1 MSYMHDPAHPGEVLR
16 EYLPE
21 GMSVTEA
28 PRRLGV
34 TRQSLSAILK
44 CQHTLMTV
52 GANRGRREVR

>member
-1 MSYMHDPAHPGEVLR
+1 
-16 EYLPE
+16 
-21 GMSVTEA
+21 MSVTEA
-28 PRRLGV
+28 ARRLGV